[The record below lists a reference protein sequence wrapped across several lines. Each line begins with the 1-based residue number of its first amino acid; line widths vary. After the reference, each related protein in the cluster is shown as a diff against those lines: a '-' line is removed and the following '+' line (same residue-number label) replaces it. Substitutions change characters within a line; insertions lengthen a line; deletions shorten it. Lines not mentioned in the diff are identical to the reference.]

1 MRSCGDDTRALS
13 SLLYLEHAARQLS
26 TRPQSSSGQDRLKY
40 PKFRFTI
47 YHLNTCNLPFL
58 RINT

>member
-1 MRSCGDDTRALS
+1 MRSCGDDTRLS

-26 TRPQSSSGQDRLKY
+26 TRPAIIERSRPVEIS
-40 PKFRFTI
+40 KFRFTI